1 LKELEVSVENIESLP
16 PSGESLPAEIRKRV
30 NRADFVCGILLHMR
44 SSQNVL
50 FELGIAVGC
59 KRPIFVVAESADL
72 IPFSLSSYPHVLG
85 AMRDHDVVRFH
96 LSVFLKNLRSTARR
110 AKNVHL
116 TASPIEISPTAG
128 TARLKS
134 SPPQVEVAHGLEIV
148 RRELDQATSAVQ
160 LTRAVAQAFEVFGA
174 RVVAEVEIGDGAR
187 PDVVAWLNEPASDLG
202 AALLVETQATIRDA
216 RRTEE
221 SVDQV
226 ARYMLAAGIRTGLLL
241 ALDADDEI
249 KVRIVPAG
257 YVFITSPNTLLA
269 LLSRGQLT
277 KGLTE
282 ARNRFVHSGT

>member
-30 NRADFVCGILLHMR
+30 SRADFVCGILEHMR

-59 KRPIFVVAESADL
+59 ERPIFVVAESADL

-85 AMRDHDVVRFH
+85 VLRDHDVVRFH
-96 LSVFLKNLRSTARR
+96 LSVFLKNLRRTARR
-110 AKNVHL
+110 AKQVL
-116 TASPIEISPTAG
+116 AFTTPKEISPTAA
-128 TARLKS
+128 TVRLKS
-134 SPPQVEVAHGLEIV
+134 SPPQVEVSDGLEIV
-148 RRELDQATSAVQ
+148 RRELDQATSEVQ
-160 LTRAVAQAFEVFGA
+160 LTRAVAQAFKVYGA
-174 RVVAEVEIGDGAR
+174 RVAAEAEIGDDAR

-202 AALLVETQATIRDA
+202 AALLVQTKSTIRD
-216 RRTEE
+216 RRRREE
-221 SVDQV
+221 SVSQV
-226 ARYMLAAGIRTGLLL
+226 ARYMSAAGMRTGLLL

-269 LLSRGQLT
+269 LLSRGRLM
-277 KGLTE
+277 KDLAE
-282 ARNRFVHSGT
+282 ARNRFVHSGA